1 MTGGPVTGSPMT
13 GDTAT
18 GDARFGPR
26 IVRDLVGRTLLAAAV
41 ATALVAASIAFDLPG
56 RGIAA
61 LADEPMMH
69 VQVSSE
75 SDFVIGM
82 IPHHQEAVDVARVV
96 LERGERA
103 EVLALAQAI
112 VSTQADEIAQLERW
126 RTAWYPTATA
136 PTYVPMMQPL
146 AGLDPD
152 SVDRTFASD
161 MIHHHAMAIGMAE
174 AVLALDGVRPEVA
187 DLARDVIRVQ
197 AEEIATLRQWIAAW
211 GAAPTPHGGA
221 H

>member
-1 MTGGPVTGSPMT
+1 MTGTPSIF
-13 GDTAT
+13 DN
-18 GDARFGPR
+18 
-26 IVRDLVGRTLLAAAV
+26 LVGRSLLAAAI
-41 ATALVAASIAFDLPG
+41 ATALVATSIAIDLPG
-56 RGIAA
+56 RGAA
-61 LADEPMMH
+61 QADPMAAH
-69 VQVSSE
+69 VQVSRE

-103 EVLALAQAI
+103 EVLALAEAI
-112 VSTQADEIAQLERW
+112 IATQADEIAELEAW
-126 RTAWYPTATA
+126 RAAWYPTATA
-136 PTYVPMMQPL
+136 PAYVPMMQSL
-146 AGLDPD
+146 DGLEPD
-152 SVDRTFASD
+152 MVDRTFASD

-197 AEEIATLRQWIAAW
+197 TEEIGTLRGWIAAW
-211 GAAPTPHGGA
+211 GAAPHPTGGD